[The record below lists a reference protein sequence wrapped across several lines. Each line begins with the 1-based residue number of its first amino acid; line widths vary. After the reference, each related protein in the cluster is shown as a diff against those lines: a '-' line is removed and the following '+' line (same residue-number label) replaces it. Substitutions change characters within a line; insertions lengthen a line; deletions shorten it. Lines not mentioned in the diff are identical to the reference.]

1 MMTPEDYEAAWRARQ
16 NWVSPWKLVRENR
29 IEEAI
34 EMFNKDRGETPPYK
48 PGLGQV
54 LMYTGQYEP
63 AAHQFEEL
71 IGTPKRLP
79 MRSEDDYAF
88 LGAARWCLQDYSSGF
103 RHWHAGIDA
112 PYASA
117 AICIRTPLLLFAGS
131 LLHPEHYARAEAEEI
146 LRTKLSSSRGRARM
160 EHWPACLGK
169 LVLGIIPKEAMAA
182 WWVRTTSLYEVVQER
197 HRQWLTDFYDKALGL
212 GCCKSTLQDFRA
224 SMRSC
229 TDQSR
234 FSDWELNQWEL
245 LMKSPEFYIARSE
258 GRQVGD

>member
-1 MMTPEDYEAAWRARQ
+1 MTPEDYEAAWRARQ
-16 NWVSPWKLVRENR
+16 NWVSPWKLVRESR

-34 EMFNKDRGETPPYK
+34 EIFNKDRGETPPYK
-48 PGLGQV
+48 PRLGQV
-54 LMYTGQYEP
+54 LMYTGQYEL

-71 IGTPKRLP
+71 IGIPKKLP

-88 LGAARWCLQDYSSGF
+88 LGAARWCLHDYSSAF
-103 RHWHAGIDA
+103 RHWRSGISA

-131 LLHPEHYARAEAEEI
+131 ILHPEHYARAEAEEI

-169 LVLGIIPKEAMAA
+169 LVLGTIPKEAMAA
-182 WWVRTTSLYEVVQER
+182 WWVRTTSLYEVVMER
-197 HRQWLTDFYDKALGL
+197 HRQWLTDFYDAVLGL
-212 GCCKSTLQDFRA
+212 GWCKFTRQDFRV
-224 SMRSC
+224 SMRRCSEQSC
-229 TDQSR
+229 

-245 LMKSPEFYIARSE
+245 LMRSPEFYIARFE
-258 GRQVGD
+258 GSQTGD